1 MISKRHQIPLSYTY
15 YCLIQF
21 KNPASAF
28 ISTESFSQF
37 TIDKVLTM
45 GPTLPSRVRFE
56 QWDPPLPSSIVMCPT
71 YLKWWGSSLQTGHSW
86 SSSKALS
93 SILFLRPCQVPTAA
107 VWALLSF
114 EKKKEEFCYALPTFL
129 NQSDGQLW
137 RQAKCLSFSTSVSH
151 RRQMWAAQETCCFGL
166 AALCSWCQ
174 AGINWK
180 LAGTVSV
187 YHTPHSWAA
196 SLSLQGS

>member
-107 VWALLSF
+107 VWALLFF
-114 EKKKEEFCYALPTFL
+114 EKKRRNSVMHSPP
-129 NQSDGQLW
+129 S
-137 RQAKCLSFSTSVSH
+137 STNLTGSSGDKQNV
-151 RRQMWAAQETCCFGL
+151 WAF
-166 AALCSWCQ
+166 
-174 AGINWK
+174 
-180 LAGTVSV
+180 
-187 YHTPHSWAA
+187 PH
-196 SLSLQGS
+196 LSLTDGRCGQPRKRVALGWQLSVVDARPE